1 MTSKKLTNAY
11 HWMAERKKEI
21 CEDRDEDLKKN
32 IALAIN
38 ENYPPIRKKASRL
51 LKATAMTMLIL
62 NGITAGVTEY
72 EMRKSNGFDSCRGLE
87 YFYSSP
93 DNEDPIYNKL
103 EDIIFDVS
111 ESKLLYPIYGIG
123 KDAVCWVEDKLD
135 EE

>member
-1 MTSKKLTNAY
+1 MMSKKLTNAY

-32 IALAIN
+32 IALADEDLKKNIALTIN

-51 LKATAMTMLIL
+51 LKATATTMLIL

-87 YFYSSP
+87 YFYSRR
-93 DNEDPIYNKL
+93 YYL
-103 EDIIFDVS
+103 
-111 ESKLLYPIYGIG
+111 
-123 KDAVCWVEDKLD
+123 
-135 EE
+135 